1 MDMEMSNTTQQT
13 KNRQAATIPVAVCR
27 LCLASVP
34 EDRIAA
40 HLEWHNERK
49 VDGQ

>member
-1 MDMEMSNTTQQT
+1 MTTDLKEQT
-13 KNRQAATIPVAVCR
+13 KNRIAATIPVAVCR

-40 HLEWHNERK
+40 HLEWHNERNK
-49 VDGQ
+49 EASK